1 MSIIYSENYKKVLD
15 LAREEAARLGNSY
28 VIPEHIMLA
37 IIRHG
42 NNTAIEI
49 MLQGH
54 VNPAEIQRIIEDM
67 IGMGSESFFVGNIV
81 MTARAQRI
89 TELAAVEAR
98 NTGSPRVGTEHLLLA
113 LIKDP
118 ESSLAQIFKRFGFTY
133 RNAYR
138 YLTSLKTAEHQ
149 KRRTSTGKTPAL
161 DSFSR
166 DITAQALEN
175 KLDPVIGREREI
187 ERVIQ
192 VLCRRKKNNP
202 VLIGEPGVGKTAIVE
217 GLAQKIARKDVPYLL
232 QNKRVVALDLA
243 AMVAGT
249 KYRGQ
254 FEERIK
260 SVIDEIIADGNII
273 IFIDELHTIVGAGG
287 AEGALDAS
295 NILKPLLASGE
306 LQVIGA
312 TTAEEYRKY
321 IEKDG
326 ALERR
331 FQTILIEPPNYQET
345 IEILQ
350 GLRPYYE
357 EHHKIKISDE
367 AIETAVRLSD
377 RFIQDRQQPDK
388 AIDLIDEAGAML
400 NLATYVKPKYLVE
413 IEEKIAIKEK
423 EKQMAIMEQDYE
435 RAASIRDELRFL
447 RGKLAEE
454 QRNWQ
459 KQRDLHRP
467 TMTAQHVA
475 KVCSRMTGIPVEEL
489 SQEDQTRLLKLE
501 EELSKHV
508 IGQEEAIRAL
518 ADAIRRSRAGLGN
531 PNRPMGS
538 FLFLGPTGVGKTELA
553 KVLAKFMFGTLDALH
568 RIDMSEYMEKF
579 SVSRLLGAPPGYVG
593 YEEGGTLTEA
603 VRRHPYSVV
612 LFDEIEKAHP
622 EVFNLLLQI
631 LDEGFLTDSF
641 GRRINFRN
649 TIVIMTS
656 NIGTE
661 QLVSARLGFEGSE
674 GLADYEQIK
683 NTLMQNVKKTL
694 RPELINRIDE
704 IIIFHAL
711 TLEHIEKIVDLQ
723 IAEINERI
731 KHKGLVIELT
741 NRARQWIAKRGYDPK
756 MGARPLK
763 KAIQQHI
770 ESPLS
775 KKLLSGEIPWNH
787 VIKVD
792 VAKGGE
798 SLKFTP
804 TKKIEKSSVKT
815 EGDDF
820 EVIETEHAS

>member
-649 TIVIMTS
+649 TIIIMTS

-804 TKKIEKSSVKT
+804 TKKIEKSSVKA

>member
-42 NNTAIEI
+42 NNTAVEI
-49 MLQGH
+49 MLQGN
-54 VNPAEIQRIIEDM
+54 VNPDEVQRIIEDM
-67 IGMGSESFFVGNIV
+67 IGMGGESFFVGNIV

-118 ESSLAQIFKRFGFTY
+118 ESSLAQVLKRFGFTY
-133 RNAYR
+133 RDAYR

-149 KRRTSTGKTPAL
+149 RRRTSTGKTPAL

-649 TIVIMTS
+649 TIIIMTS

-798 SLKFTP
+798 ALKFTP